1 MSIVIIKPGILDT
14 IQDLGRHGQG
24 SFGINP
30 GGAMDRLAA
39 KLANVL
45 IGNQVN
51 EAVLEIHYP
60 GPQILFEQDAL
71 ITITGADF
79 TAGLNDDPLPSW
91 KPVLI
96 RKNTVLQFPLLRK
109 GARAYLAVQGGFC
122 LDKWLNSYSTNLK
135 AGVGG
140 WKGRRLEKGDE
151 LFFREGRCMIS
162 NLFKSE
168 NNFQLLPWSANIHEF
183 YKDPHEICFIPGH
196 EWYELTPQSKED
208 LTGTNFTIQPSS
220 DRMGYQ
226 VKGELL
232 HLEHK
237 KEMVSCAVGFGTMQL
252 LPNGQLVVLMA
263 DHQTAGG
270 YPRIGH
276 IISTHLPKL
285 AQLNPGDNMQ
295 FKLTDINTAEDWLLS
310 QHQELQ
316 ILYRACQERLNALY
330 DQCRS

>member
-14 IQDLGRHGQG
+14 IQDLGRNGQG

-30 GGAMDRLAA
+30 GGAMDRFAA

-45 IGNQVN
+45 TGNEIN

-71 ITITGADF
+71 ISITGADF
-79 TAGLNDDPLPSW
+79 TAGLNDDPLPLW

-96 RKNTVLQFPLLRK
+96 RKNTVMQFPFLRK
-109 GARAYLAVQGGFC
+109 GARAYLSVSGGFRI
-122 LDKWLNSYSTNLK
+122 DKWLNSYSTNLK

-151 LFFREGRCMIS
+151 LFFRESRFQVS
-162 NLFKSE
+162 RLFKSE
-168 NNFQLLPWSANIHEF
+168 NNFQLLPWSVNTDKF
-183 YKDPHEICFIPGH
+183 YEGPHEIYFIPGH
-196 EWYELTPQSKED
+196 EWNELTTSSKD
-208 LTGTNFTIQPSS
+208 HLDTGHFIIQPSS

-226 VKGELL
+226 LKGELL
-232 HLEHK
+232 QLHHK
-237 KEMVSCAVGFGTMQL
+237 KEMVSCAVSFGTMQL

-276 IISTHLPKL
+276 VISTQFCKM
-285 AQLNPGDNMQ
+285 AQLNPGETIQ
-295 FKLTDINTAEDWLLS
+295 FKRTDISTAEERLLS
-310 QHQELQ
+310 QNQELQ
-316 ILYRACQERLNALY
+316 LLYWACQERLNRLY
-330 DQCRS
+330 DECRH